1 MKIICD
7 APSPLRLD
15 LFLNQK
21 LDISRSQALNLI
33 KKKLIKINDQIAQ
46 KSGILVKPNDIIT
59 LSQIIDDKPIESKS
73 NISIQIIYED
83 DDILVINKPPYL
95 ATHGAPS
102 LKEESLVDWLRA
114 NNMRLSNISGEMR
127 EGIVH
132 RLDKQTSGVMVVA
145 KNNLS
150 HIFLSK
156 QLQSHTMGRLYIALI
171 DLPLKDDIEIECYLS
186 RNPKNRLKISKTNN
200 KTNARYSKSNFF
212 KLLLSE
218 DSNQEMI
225 LAKLSTGRTHQI
237 RAHLESFNR
246 HILGDSLYGY
256 KGMEMRIMLH
266 SYILFLEHPKLGKMS
281 FVADMFDDMQDYLQN
296 NFNME
301 RVNEI
306 LANLRFDKFSLDI

>member
-33 KKKLIKINDQIAQ
+33 KKKLIKINDKIAQ

>member
-33 KKKLIKINDQIAQ
+33 KKKLIKINDKIAQ

-59 LSQIIDDKPIESKS
+59 LSQITDDKPIESKS

-200 KTNARYSKSNFF
+200 KTSARYSKSIFF
-212 KLLLSE
+212 KLLLSK
-218 DSNQEMI
+218 DSKQEMI

>member
-21 LDISRSQALNLI
+21 LDISRNQALNLI
-33 KKKLIKINDQIAQ
+33 KKKLIKINDKIAQ
-46 KSGILVKPNDIIT
+46 KSGILVKPNDVIT

-200 KTNARYSKSNFF
+200 KTNSRYSKSNFF

>member
-33 KKKLIKINDQIAQ
+33 KKKLIKINDKIAQ

-200 KTNARYSKSNFF
+200 KTNSRYSKSNFF

>member
-33 KKKLIKINDQIAQ
+33 KKKLIKINDKIAQ
-46 KSGILVKPNDIIT
+46 KSGILVKPNDVIT

-156 QLQSHTMGRLYIALI
+156 QLQSHAMGRLYIALI

>member
-200 KTNARYSKSNFF
+200 KTSARYSKSNFF

>member
-7 APSPLRLD
+7 ALSPLRLD

-33 KKKLIKINDQIAQ
+33 KKKLIKINDKIAQ

-200 KTNARYSKSNFF
+200 KTNSRYSKSNFF